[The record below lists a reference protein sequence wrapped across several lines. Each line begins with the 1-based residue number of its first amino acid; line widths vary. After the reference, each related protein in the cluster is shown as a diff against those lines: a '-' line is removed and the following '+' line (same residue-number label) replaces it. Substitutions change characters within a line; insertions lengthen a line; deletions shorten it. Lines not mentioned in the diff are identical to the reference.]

1 MLYLVLTTLCA
12 AAIMIFMRMSNGRIT
27 GRFTM
32 LAVNYFVCAILSWAS
47 IGFGSPVPSGE
58 GAATTV
64 VLGLLNGCVYVTALT
79 CFQYSISINCV
90 VLSTVASRLGGLMV
104 PLAVSILLFG
114 ELPAPVQVA
123 GAAIALVAIVVLNYD
138 KDRIT
143 GGFSLPLVGVFL
155 ADGSAVAMS
164 KVFNGFGNPDH
175 AAHFLLGT
183 FGMGCVLCVIILLLR
198 RERLGFQ
205 EVLYGVLVGVPN
217 FLASRSL
224 LKALETVP
232 SIIVYPI
239 RGVGCIAIVAL
250 VGMACFGERL
260 KKHQWYAMAAI
271 TVAIVLL
278 NL

>member
-32 LAVNYFVCAILSWAS
+32 LAVNYFVCAVLSWANM
-47 IGFGSPVPSGE
+47 GFGNPVPVGE
-58 GAATTV
+58 RAAIAV
-64 VLGLLNGCVYVTALT
+64 ALGLLNGCVYVTALT
-79 CFQYSISINCV
+79 CFQYSISINGV

-164 KVFNGFGNPDH
+164 KVFNGFGNPAH
-175 AAHFLLGT
+175 AANFLLGT

-198 RERLGFQ
+198 RERLGFP
-205 EVLYGVLVGVPN
+205 EILYGVLVGVPN

-224 LKALETVP
+224 LKALESVP

-260 KKHQWYAMAAI
+260 KKHQWYAIAAI